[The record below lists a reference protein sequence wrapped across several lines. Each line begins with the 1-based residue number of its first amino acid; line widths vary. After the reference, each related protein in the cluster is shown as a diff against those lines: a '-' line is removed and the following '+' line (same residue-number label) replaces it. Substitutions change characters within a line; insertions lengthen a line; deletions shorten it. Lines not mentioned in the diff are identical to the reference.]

1 MGKNISKQSY
11 FLGISLGICISIF
24 VLISFNLLTK
34 TNENGDNLIKENLDL
49 KQQVAILSQEIDSL
63 KNEKENIGDKKIKQD
78 KEDKEKNQEIDKIKI
93 EIKQDMTNSQIADI
107 LVEKGVYPHKNDI
120 LLIMEMLNFNR
131 YEYSKILEE
140 SGYITSAYNL
150 NTSLKEIENNQYAVS
165 DALYS
170 KNLVKDKNSFMKL
183 LYILDIRN
191 EVKYGEKEFRKN
203 SSLREVS
210 DVLMN

>member
-1 MGKNISKQSY
+1 MKKNISKQSY

-24 VLISFNLLTK
+24 VLISFNLLDK
-34 TNENGDNLIKENLDL
+34 SGENNDNLIKENLDL
-49 KQQVAILSQEIDSL
+49 KQQVAILSKEIDNL
-63 KNEKENIGDKKIKQD
+63 KNVKEDTQDKQI
-78 KEDKEKNQEIDKIKI
+78 KEDKEIDKQNIIKI
-93 EIKQDMTNSQIADI
+93 EIKQDMTNDQIADI
-107 LVEKGVYPHKNDI
+107 LVEKGVYQHKNDI
-120 LLIMEMLNFNR
+120 LLIMEILNFNR

-150 NTSLKEIENNQYAVS
+150 NTSLKEIENNQYGVS

-191 EVKYGEKEFRKN
+191 EVKYGEKEFKKN
-203 SSLREVS
+203 SSLREVC